1 LERDE
6 YFTICFK
13 DNGIGFLTRIFLGS
27 DVLSISTQQLQDAA
41 KIFFQLLN
49 RKMVLTNDPI
59 LNPYFEEDGVRDA
72 IKVLAEE
79 SRTRVIQTADRIHLV
94 ARPEGSIFATSFTQ
108 FKKRYGDVENK
119 KHFYL
124 MNLIVFVFLAEIDI
138 PSTSNLRW
146 EHAGVSYYLLEK
158 NMTQLL
164 TQWQK
169 ENMESEGKFS
179 EAYGLAVDD
188 MADIWGSMAVDLET
202 ETVDERI
209 SNTRK
214 THIGLIHTAMRLLRD
229 EGLVF
234 IVEDEKRVIPKI
246 ELYERL
252 EEGYHQQARY
262 EEMRDLVLTTLS
274 TRGDSHA

>member
-1 LERDE
+1 VPGVLD
-6 YFTICFK
+6 K
-13 DNGIGFLTRIFLGS
+13 GS
-27 DVLSISTQQLQDAA
+27 DDLSISTQQLQDAA

-59 LNPYFEEDGVRDA
+59 LSPYFEEDGVRDA
-72 IKVLAEE
+72 LKVLAEE
-79 SRTRVIQTADRIHLV
+79 SRTRIIQTADRIHLV

-108 FKKRYGDVENK
+108 FKKRYGEVETK

-146 EHAGVSYYLLEK
+146 EHAGVSYFLLEK

-164 TQWQK
+164 AEWRK
-169 ENMESEGKFS
+169 ENKETEGKFS
-179 EAYGLAVDD
+179 EAYGLAVND
-188 MADIWGSMAVDLET
+188 MADLWGSMAVDADT
-202 ETVDERI
+202 ETADERI
-209 SNTRK
+209 SLTRK
-214 THIGLIHTAMRLLRD
+214 THIGLIHTAMRLLRE
-229 EGLVF
+229 EGLVY

-262 EEMRDLVLTTLS
+262 EEMRDLVLTTLTS
-274 TRGDSHA
+274 RGDTDA

>member
-1 LERDE
+1 M
-6 YFTICFK
+6 
-13 DNGIGFLTRIFLGS
+13 
-27 DVLSISTQQLQDAA
+27 SISTQQLQDAA

-49 RKMVLTNDPI
+49 RKMVGTNDPI

-72 IKVLAEE
+72 LKILAEE
-79 SRTRVIQTADRIHLV
+79 SRTRIIQTADRLHLV

-108 FKKRYGDVENK
+108 FKKRYSEVETK

-124 MNLIVFVFLAEIDI
+124 MNLIVFVFLAEVDI

-164 TQWQK
+164 EQWSK
-169 ENMESEGKFS
+169 ENKESEGKFS
-179 EAYGLAVDD
+179 ESYGLAVND
-188 MADIWGSMAVDLET
+188 MAELWGSMAVDSDS

-209 SNTRK
+209 SSTRR

-229 EGLVF
+229 EGLVY
-234 IVEDEKRVIPKI
+234 IVEDEKRVIPKL

-262 EEMRDLVLTTLS
+262 EEMRELVLTALS
-274 TRGDSHA
+274 CGGDSSAQN